1 MYRAIFHVHISLKV
15 HSWCTTKSRLP
26 STRSGLK
33 LSSSST
39 SSIVLVVTG
48 SFPSDNA
55 VVVMTSECV
64 VSVVVVMVSGFVV
77 VSMVI
82 IVSGCVVS
90 VVAVMLLEFPVSS
103 VVGPPSSYDSVV
115 VLAVK
120 LSVSSNVEV
129 GGSIVIC
136 GGG

>member
-39 SSIVLVVTG
+39 SSLVLVVTG
-48 SFPSDNA
+48 SFPSDNL
-55 VVVMTSECV
+55 
-64 VSVVVVMVSGFVV
+64 VVVMVSESV
-77 VSMVI
+77 VSI
-82 IVSGCVVS
+82 
-90 VVAVMLLEFPVSS
+90 VAVMLLEFPVSS
-103 VVGPPSSYDSVV
+103 VVGASSLSDCVV
-115 VLAVK
+115 VLVVEF
-120 LSVSSNVEV
+120 SVSSSVEV